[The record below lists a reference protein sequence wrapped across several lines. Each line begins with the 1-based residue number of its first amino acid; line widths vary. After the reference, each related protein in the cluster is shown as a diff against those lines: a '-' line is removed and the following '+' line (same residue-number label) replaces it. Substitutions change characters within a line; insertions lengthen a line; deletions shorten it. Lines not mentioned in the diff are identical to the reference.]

1 MGIDLS
7 RLRRGN
13 DHDRRPWHGAAFIV
27 EALVLLVFLIASLAV
42 IMQVIAGAHER
53 SIEADRLSNA
63 IILASNDAEAFA
75 ADPTSGNTG
84 GEYVL
89 VDGQLVQPEGPID
102 VLDKSV
108 YDLTRI
114 VEAQSQPG
122 GTLYTAHIYV
132 SCGGEATYQI
142 DTARY
147 VSNEGG
153 AAMNSTNGSVRIGP
167 ISLFT
172 LVIILCLAVM
182 AVLSATT
189 AQATYSAAEKQ
200 ALFTNDT
207 YQNEQAAQSAV
218 AVIDA
223 ALEDVRASGG
233 GLDEALAAVDE
244 ALPADAQR
252 DGSRVLM
259 TFASSSG
266 RTLDVELTI
275 TANATYEI
283 SQWKATTQWT
293 NDGPG
298 ATLWSGAAQ
307 TR

>member
-1 MGIDLS
+1 
-7 RLRRGN
+7 
-13 DHDRRPWHGAAFIV
+13 
-27 EALVLLVFLIASLAV
+27 
-42 IMQVIAGAHER
+42 
-53 SIEADRLSNA
+53 
-63 IILASNDAEAFA
+63 
-75 ADPTSGNTG
+75 
-84 GEYVL
+84 
-89 VDGQLVQPEGPID
+89 
-102 VLDKSV
+102 
-108 YDLTRI
+108 
-114 VEAQSQPG
+114 
-122 GTLYTAHIYV
+122 
-132 SCGGEATYQI
+132 
-142 DTARY
+142 
-147 VSNEGG
+147 
-153 AAMNSTNGSVRIGP
+153 MNSTNGSVRIGP

-223 ALEDVRASGG
+223 ALESVRASGG
-233 GLDEALAAVDE
+233 GLDEALAAGDE

-252 DGSRVLM
+252 DGARVLM
-259 TFASSSG
+259 TFASPSG

-307 TR
+307 KR

>member
-1 MGIDLS
+1 
-7 RLRRGN
+7 
-13 DHDRRPWHGAAFIV
+13 
-27 EALVLLVFLIASLAV
+27 
-42 IMQVIAGAHER
+42 
-53 SIEADRLSNA
+53 
-63 IILASNDAEAFA
+63 
-75 ADPTSGNTG
+75 
-84 GEYVL
+84 
-89 VDGQLVQPEGPID
+89 
-102 VLDKSV
+102 
-108 YDLTRI
+108 
-114 VEAQSQPG
+114 
-122 GTLYTAHIYV
+122 
-132 SCGGEATYQI
+132 
-142 DTARY
+142 
-147 VSNEGG
+147 
-153 AAMNSTNGSVRIGP
+153 MNSTNGSVRIGP

-223 ALEDVRASGG
+223 ALEDARASGG
-233 GLDEALAAVDE
+233 GLDEELAAVDE

>member
-1 MGIDLS
+1 
-7 RLRRGN
+7 
-13 DHDRRPWHGAAFIV
+13 
-27 EALVLLVFLIASLAV
+27 
-42 IMQVIAGAHER
+42 
-53 SIEADRLSNA
+53 
-63 IILASNDAEAFA
+63 
-75 ADPTSGNTG
+75 
-84 GEYVL
+84 
-89 VDGQLVQPEGPID
+89 
-102 VLDKSV
+102 
-108 YDLTRI
+108 
-114 VEAQSQPG
+114 
-122 GTLYTAHIYV
+122 
-132 SCGGEATYQI
+132 
-142 DTARY
+142 
-147 VSNEGG
+147 
-153 AAMNSTNGSVRIGP
+153 MNSTNGSVRIGP

-182 AVLSATT
+182 AVLSAT
-189 AQATYSAAEKQ
+189 EKQ

-223 ALEDVRASGG
+223 ALESVRASGG

-259 TFASSSG
+259 TFASPSG

>member
-1 MGIDLS
+1 
-7 RLRRGN
+7 
-13 DHDRRPWHGAAFIV
+13 
-27 EALVLLVFLIASLAV
+27 
-42 IMQVIAGAHER
+42 
-53 SIEADRLSNA
+53 
-63 IILASNDAEAFA
+63 
-75 ADPTSGNTG
+75 
-84 GEYVL
+84 
-89 VDGQLVQPEGPID
+89 
-102 VLDKSV
+102 
-108 YDLTRI
+108 
-114 VEAQSQPG
+114 
-122 GTLYTAHIYV
+122 
-132 SCGGEATYQI
+132 
-142 DTARY
+142 
-147 VSNEGG
+147 
-153 AAMNSTNGSVRIGP
+153 MNSTNGSVRIGP

-223 ALEDVRASGG
+223 ALEGVRASGD

>member
-1 MGIDLS
+1 
-7 RLRRGN
+7 
-13 DHDRRPWHGAAFIV
+13 
-27 EALVLLVFLIASLAV
+27 
-42 IMQVIAGAHER
+42 
-53 SIEADRLSNA
+53 
-63 IILASNDAEAFA
+63 
-75 ADPTSGNTG
+75 
-84 GEYVL
+84 
-89 VDGQLVQPEGPID
+89 
-102 VLDKSV
+102 
-108 YDLTRI
+108 
-114 VEAQSQPG
+114 
-122 GTLYTAHIYV
+122 
-132 SCGGEATYQI
+132 
-142 DTARY
+142 
-147 VSNEGG
+147 
-153 AAMNSTNGSVRIGP
+153 MNSTNGSVRIGP

-207 YQNEQAAQSAV
+207 YQ
-218 AVIDA
+218 
-223 ALEDVRASGG
+223 
-233 GLDEALAAVDE
+233 
-244 ALPADAQR
+244 R

-283 SQWKATTQWT
+283 SHWKATTQWT

>member
-132 SCGGEATYQI
+132 SCGG
-142 DTARY
+142 
-147 VSNEGG
+147 
-153 AAMNSTNGSVRIGP
+153 
-167 ISLFT
+167 
-172 LVIILCLAVM
+172 
-182 AVLSATT
+182 
-189 AQATYSAAEKQ
+189 
-200 ALFTNDT
+200 
-207 YQNEQAAQSAV
+207 
-218 AVIDA
+218 
-223 ALEDVRASGG
+223 
-233 GLDEALAAVDE
+233 
-244 ALPADAQR
+244 
-252 DGSRVLM
+252 
-259 TFASSSG
+259 
-266 RTLDVELTI
+266 
-275 TANATYEI
+275 
-283 SQWKATTQWT
+283 
-293 NDGPG
+293 
-298 ATLWSGAAQ
+298 
-307 TR
+307 

>member
-1 MGIDLS
+1 MGRLYPAKNAAPQILPNNQKTERKSPGLS
-7 RLRRGN
+7 LCFCFFYSFARKNAQISSHTSFWKKWRSA
-13 DHDRRPWHGAAFIV
+13 WS
-27 EALVLLVFLIASLAV
+27 AS
-42 IMQVIAGAHER
+42 
-53 SIEADRLSNA
+53 S
-63 IILASNDAEAFA
+63 
-75 ADPTSGNTG
+75 
-84 GEYVL
+84 
-89 VDGQLVQPEGPID
+89 
-102 VLDKSV
+102 
-108 YDLTRI
+108 
-114 VEAQSQPG
+114 
-122 GTLYTAHIYV
+122 
-132 SCGGEATYQI
+132 
-142 DTARY
+142 
-147 VSNEGG
+147 
-153 AAMNSTNGSVRIGP
+153 
-167 ISLFT
+167 
-172 LVIILCLAVM
+172 
-182 AVLSATT
+182 
-189 AQATYSAAEKQ
+189 
-200 ALFTNDT
+200 

>member
-1 MGIDLS
+1 
-7 RLRRGN
+7 
-13 DHDRRPWHGAAFIV
+13 
-27 EALVLLVFLIASLAV
+27 
-42 IMQVIAGAHER
+42 
-53 SIEADRLSNA
+53 
-63 IILASNDAEAFA
+63 
-75 ADPTSGNTG
+75 
-84 GEYVL
+84 
-89 VDGQLVQPEGPID
+89 
-102 VLDKSV
+102 
-108 YDLTRI
+108 
-114 VEAQSQPG
+114 
-122 GTLYTAHIYV
+122 
-132 SCGGEATYQI
+132 
-142 DTARY
+142 
-147 VSNEGG
+147 
-153 AAMNSTNGSVRIGP
+153 MNSTNGSVRIGP

-298 ATLWSGAAQ
+298 ATLWSGAAH

>member
-1 MGIDLS
+1 
-7 RLRRGN
+7 
-13 DHDRRPWHGAAFIV
+13 
-27 EALVLLVFLIASLAV
+27 
-42 IMQVIAGAHER
+42 
-53 SIEADRLSNA
+53 
-63 IILASNDAEAFA
+63 
-75 ADPTSGNTG
+75 
-84 GEYVL
+84 
-89 VDGQLVQPEGPID
+89 
-102 VLDKSV
+102 
-108 YDLTRI
+108 
-114 VEAQSQPG
+114 
-122 GTLYTAHIYV
+122 
-132 SCGGEATYQI
+132 
-142 DTARY
+142 
-147 VSNEGG
+147 
-153 AAMNSTNGSVRIGP
+153 MNSTNGSVRIGP

-244 ALPADAQR
+244 ALPVDAQR

>member
-53 SIEADRLSNA
+53 SFVLSDETVGHTREKLVIPEEVEIFDEKFEGKCTAYFQPDEHKIPPRIRCFEGHN
-63 IILASNDAEAFA
+63 
-75 ADPTSGNTG
+75 
-84 GEYVL
+84 VL

-147 VSNEGG
+147 VSNEG
-153 AAMNSTNGSVRIGP
+153 V
-167 ISLFT
+167 
-172 LVIILCLAVM
+172 
-182 AVLSATT
+182 
-189 AQATYSAAEKQ
+189 
-200 ALFTNDT
+200 
-207 YQNEQAAQSAV
+207 
-218 AVIDA
+218 
-223 ALEDVRASGG
+223 
-233 GLDEALAAVDE
+233 
-244 ALPADAQR
+244 QR
-252 DGSRVLM
+252 
-259 TFASSSG
+259 
-266 RTLDVELTI
+266 
-275 TANATYEI
+275 
-283 SQWKATTQWT
+283 
-293 NDGPG
+293 
-298 ATLWSGAAQ
+298 
-307 TR
+307 